1 MRIRIPLKFRLTA
14 EELACMGLFLY
25 LIKSPIKT
33 FLYYVLRTPAE
44 VNSWIAIVLS
54 YIPVVL
60 ILLAG
65 RKRRAFLRFGCVL
78 LCIFA
83 TCMLTYL
90 LHPEYEQWLFQ
101 GEFNI
106 WLAIF
111 RPDMAPYL
119 FLFICLIDDSGRL
132 LNTLKWAGFV
142 LLAYNVYKLVYA
154 ELVRG
159 YWVATG
165 VNRGVEGEYNLGFGY
180 DVLLLFVLFSI
191 LGKREGKRYYVL
203 SAISL
208 LCILVAGSRGPLVGV
223 GLVVLLQL
231 WEYIRAKRP
240 MQRMIWIGGF
250 LVVFGLILFNLS
262 SLLMGAGRFLQ
273 ELGISSRTVEML
285 ADGSYYTEDSG
296 RSVIW
301 GVAGDLIRTGGPFG
315 HGIYGDRYEIARQTT
330 LWIGYCHNIVL
341 EILVDFGYLLGGI
354 ILVVMLYRIVRI
366 LRAPESEWRSVY
378 LIFLLSASQLI
389 FFFFF
394 WYISTFWGA
403 IAADIC
409 WREKCGAKETA
420 SVRREAG
427 GMRLYP
433 VGPEQSGG
441 RLV

>member
-1 MRIRIPLKFRLTA
+1 MRIRIPLTFTITGDV
-14 EELACMGLFLY
+14 LACMGLFLFM
-25 LIKSPIKT
+25 IMDPIKT
-33 FLYYVLRTPAE
+33 FLIYVLRTPAE
-44 VNSWIAIVLS
+44 VNLWIAIVLA

-60 ILLAG
+60 LLLAG
-65 RKRRAFLRFGCVL
+65 RKRKAFLRFGCVWI
-78 LCIFA
+78 CIFA
-83 TCMLTYL
+83 VCMLTYL
-90 LHPEYEQWLFQ
+90 FHPEYKSWLFQ
-101 GEFNI
+101 GEFNV

-119 FLFICLIDDSGRL
+119 FLFICLVDDSSKL
-132 LNTLKWAGFV
+132 IKTLKRAGIV
-142 LLAYNVYKLVYA
+142 LIIYNVYKLLYA

-165 VNRGVEGEYNLGFGY
+165 VNRGTEGEYNLGFGY
-180 DVLLLFVLFSI
+180 DVLLLFVLFTV

-240 MQRMIWIGGF
+240 LQRIIWISGF
-250 LVVFGLILFNLS
+250 LVAFGLILFNLS
-262 SLLMGAGRFLQ
+262 SLLMSAGQFLQ

-285 ADGSYYTEDSG
+285 ANGSYYTEDSG

-315 HGIYGDRYEIARQTT
+315 HGIYGDRYVIAQQTT

-354 ILVVMLYRIVRI
+354 ILAVMLCRMIRI
-366 LRAPESEWRSVY
+366 LRAPDSEWRSLY

-389 FFFFF
+389 FSGSF
-394 WYISTFWGA
+394 WYIATFWGA

-409 WREKCGAKETA
+409 WREKCGTKKAA
-420 SVRREAG
+420 SLGLKAG
-427 GMRLYP
+427 GMLLCP
-433 VGPEQSGG
+433 GGSEQS
-441 RLV
+441 RRHLV